1 MIRSHQ
7 WSDRRPET
15 QLISQSVATLCVVS
29 LEITNGIFF
38 GGIDGWVKTYATT
51 TGSAADDHNQ
61 WISWRT
67 MVLNARQAV
76 RQLSRLFANTT
87 NLPVRCMS
95 DGGFGSGAG
104 KVCLT
109 RAHPCD
115 TTRCSPCIAATVRYP
130 TGAHTTQGGGSGGSI
145 RDAGGAFGKQEAARE
160 EEFFRRKQKEQLEK
174 LKSGLDGEKERL
186 EKLIKD
192 HEQEI
197 QKLQKLQKDGK

>member
-1 MIRSHQ
+1 MG
-7 WSDRRPET
+7 
-15 QLISQSVATLCVVS
+15 LKAT
-29 LEITNGIFF
+29 
-38 GGIDGWVKTYATT
+38 
-51 TGSAADDHNQ
+51 
-61 WISWRT
+61 
-67 MVLNARQAV
+67 QAV

-115 TTRCSPCIAATVRYP
+115 TTRCSPCLGLMRSI
-130 TGAHTTQGGGSGGSI
+130 GGGSGGSI

-160 EEFFRRKQKEQLEK
+160 EEFFRRQQKEQLEK
-174 LKSGLDGEKERL
+174 LKAGLDGEKERL

-192 HEQEI
+192 HEKEI